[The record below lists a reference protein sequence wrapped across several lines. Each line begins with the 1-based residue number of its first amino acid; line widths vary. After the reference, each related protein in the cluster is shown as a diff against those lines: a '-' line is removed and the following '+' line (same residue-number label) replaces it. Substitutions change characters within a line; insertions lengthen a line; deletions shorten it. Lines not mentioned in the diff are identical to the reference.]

1 MSDTTRQCQPCTACC
16 DGWVRINV
24 FDTPVLPGKPCP
36 HSTAHSMRPTG
47 AVRVKSGGAT
57 QVVGCRIYAERPV
70 DPCIKFQCGWV
81 KPASHLPDWMRPSE
95 AGVIVLP
102 EWITWRTFPVDLA
115 LPVGLRVPAK
125 SLKWLQNHS
134 RESFRPLIYTEQ
146 LLNARGEYTGE
157 QKVHGFGPPSFQQ
170 EMAELIKGKPL
181 SIQG

>member
-1 MSDTTRQCQPCTACC
+1 
-16 DGWVRINV
+16 VRINV

-36 HSTAHSMRPTG
+36 HSTAHSLGLGSPARG
-47 AVRVKSGGAT
+47 KSINAA
-57 QVVGCRIYAERPV
+57 QAGCRIYAERPV

-102 EWITWRTFPVDLA
+102 EWVTWRTFPVDLA
-115 LPVGLRVPAK
+115 LPVGLRVPPK
-125 SLKWLQNHS
+125 SLKWLQNYS

-146 LLNARGEYTGE
+146 VMNARGEYTGE

-181 SIQG
+181 TVQG